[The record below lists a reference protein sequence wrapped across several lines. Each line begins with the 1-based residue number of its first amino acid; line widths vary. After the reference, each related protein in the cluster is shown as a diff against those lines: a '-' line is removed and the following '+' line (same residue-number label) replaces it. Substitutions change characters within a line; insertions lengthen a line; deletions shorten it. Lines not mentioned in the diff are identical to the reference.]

1 MISLRAWVCAAVLV
15 PVTAFANPTTTND
28 ALASFLTRERIIN
41 QVTQVSGTIT
51 DATKGLAGSVGSATQ
66 ELAGTVSDV
75 TAELLINAMQLIGVP
90 YRWGGNSPDTGLDCS
105 GLVKLVY
112 DQTLGTA
119 LPRTSRE
126 QAKATKVI
134 QKAELQPGD
143 LVFFNTRK
151 AKFSHVGIYIGDNQF
166 IHAPRKGTEVRIEQ
180 MNTAYWNKRYNGAR
194 RVEVN

>member
-1 MISLRAWVCAAVLV
+1 MISLRAWVCAVLLV
-15 PVTAFANPTTTND
+15 PVTALANPTTND

-41 QVTQVSGTIT
+41 QASQVSGTIT

-66 ELAGTVSDV
+66 ELADTVSDV